1 MIDLN
6 STSALGDRIND
17 RIDAAMASAHAAEPA
32 RDYLGASI
40 LGDACE
46 RAIQYRHMRVPVDPG
61 KGFPPRVLR
70 CFDRGR
76 WAEDYAIALLKRA
89 GFVLL
94 DKDVATDKQWE
105 FSLLDGRVKGHPD
118 GIFALWRG
126 DGPSPITMPAMWE
139 CKCLNSKSW
148 GKSKRDKLRVAHP
161 RYFGQMQLC
170 MGELNLSRGLFTAL
184 NADTME
190 MHHELVTYE
199 PQAHQDLLARASRI
213 LLASDAGEMLPR
225 GLADPSRYECKYC
238 DWAERCWA

>member
-17 RIDAAMASAHAAEPA
+17 RIDAVMAAARDAETP

-46 RAIQYRHMRVPVDPG
+46 RAIQYRHLQVAPDPG

-76 WAEDYAIALLKRA
+76 WAEDYAIALLKRS

-94 DKDVATDKQWE
+94 EHDPDTGEQWAFE
-105 FSLLDGRVKGHPD
+105 TMDGRVKGHAD
-118 GIFALWRG
+118 GVLVMWRG
-126 DGPSPITMPAMWE
+126 EGPALIPLPAAWE
-139 CKCLNSKSW
+139 CKCLNNKSW
-148 GKSKRDKLRVAHP
+148 SKCKRDKLRVAHP
-161 RYFGQMQLC
+161 RYFGQMQLY
-170 MGELNLSRGLFTAL
+170 MGEMRLPQGLFTAL

-190 MHHELVTYE
+190 LHHELVAYE
-199 PQAHQDLLARASRI
+199 AQAHQALQDRAQRI
-213 LLASDAGEMLPR
+213 LNACDMGEMLPR
-225 GLADPSRYECKYC
+225 GLADPSRFECKYC